1 MNAAKIKMMSGDE
14 CMKAIRLIDSRAIV
28 NQKPVSKADQALIE
42 KLQARIHELD
52 PDGDE

>member
-1 MNAAKIKMMSGDE
+1 MNAAKIKMMNGDE

-28 NQKPVSKADQALIE
+28 NQKAITKAEAALIK